1 MIGPKPWMASRALRL
16 RRLARLA
23 LTVLLTTS
31 GVAARAQDAT
41 WVGGNGGDPNEW
53 VEPNNWTP
61 TTVPG
66 GTATFTNTGVT
77 TVANDAGIVTIGE
90 LFFTGTPNAQAYTFN
105 LNNPFIVNAAGI
117 VNNSTNTQ
125 TFTVASGSA
134 LVFQNG
140 SSASGGTGAVQITN
154 ASGGFVVFENTSTAG
169 TATITNNSILQFFDQ
184 SSAGTAQIANNIQT
198 DFFDQATAGNATITN
213 AALGTLTF
221 NNSATAATAT
231 ITNSGNLQFN
241 NQATAASAAI
251 TNSGTATIVFS
262 NSSTAGSAAITSAL
276 VGGSIAFN
284 DTSTAGNATIVLRES
299 NLNFNNSAS
308 AGSATITMTDATH
321 PGTITFGDT
330 STAASAT
337 ITVLGSLGVGGSL
350 NFLSAST
357 AGNATITNNPGIG
370 AGGATNFGT
379 LGGTDTANAGTARI
393 TNNSAGVTSFFA
405 ATSAGNATV
414 TNNAGGTTN
423 FQDQST
429 AASATI
435 LNNNGGTTQFG
446 VPIVG
451 TDTATAGNAR
461 ITNLA
466 GGTTLFTAATTAANA
481 VITNNAGGIV
491 QFGDSGAGASTATA
505 ANAMINNS
513 GVVSFNALT
522 TAGSAAILTNSGG
535 NVFFFDSSTG
545 GNAQFVT
552 NAGGTFDMSG
562 LAVASMTAGSI
573 AGAGS
578 YVLGAKSLTVGG
590 NNLST
595 AVSGVI
601 SGTGGA
607 LTKVGSG
614 ALLLSG
620 INTYTGATNVNG
632 GALIVDGSIA
642 ASSLTT
648 VNAGAILAG
657 SGTIGSTAI
666 NGGTLAPGS
675 VTGSTLGPLTIQG
688 SLSFTAA
695 STYMIQVTAT
705 NAGLT
710 NVTGGASLG
719 GATVDAIFTTGTL
732 QKRYKI
738 LSASGG
744 VTGTFNST
752 VVSNMPTVQASL
764 SYDAQDV
771 FLNTSVSFVPPGGS
785 LNVNQQNVANA
796 LTNFFN
802 STGSIPAVFATLT
815 PAGLTAAS
823 GELGTGIIQ
832 SSMKADD
839 LFLNLLLDPT
849 IAGRAGGFATPSGP
863 IPFAAED
870 GSLAYAA
877 RHGAPAD
884 AFGMATKAPALVP
897 QPLNRWSVWAAG
909 YGGSESIGGNAVVGS
924 QDLTARIWGV
934 AAGADYKPSP
944 DSLLGFALAGGGTSF
959 SLANGLGSG
968 SADLFQAGLYGR
980 QNFGAAYLS
989 AALAYGWHDVTNN
1002 RTVALAGFDVLQS
1015 RFQAETFSGR
1025 FEAGYRFATPYVGIT
1040 PYAAAEVLGFHLPAY
1055 AEQSLTGGGLF
1066 ALNYASQTTTD
1077 TRSELGL
1084 RGDRSFAVPVG
1095 VLTLRSRL
1103 AWAHDYDPDRAV
1115 TAIFQALPG
1124 ANFVVNGARP
1134 DADSALV
1141 SAGAEMKWLNGVS
1154 LSGTFEGE
1162 FSGNV
1167 TSYAGKAVLK
1177 YAW

>member
-1 MIGPKPWMASRALRL
+1 MIGPKPWMARRARRL
-16 RRLARLA
+16 RRSAGLA
-23 LTVLLTTS
+23 LSALLTTL
-31 GVAARAQDAT
+31 GAARAQDAT

-61 TTVPG
+61 GTVPN

-90 LFFTGTPNAQAYTFN
+90 LFFTGAPNAQAFTFN
-105 LNNPFIVNAAGI
+105 INNPFIVNAAGI
-117 VNNSTNTQ
+117 INNSTNTQ
-125 TFTVASGSA
+125 TFTVSSGNA

-140 SSASGGTGAVQITN
+140 SSASGGSGAVQITN

-184 SSAGTAQIANNIQT
+184 SSASTAHIDNNVQA
-198 DFFDQATAGNATITN
+198 DFFDQATAGNSTITN

-221 NNSATAATAT
+221 NNAATAATAT
-231 ITNSGNLQFN
+231 IANSGNLQFN

-251 TNSGTATIVFS
+251 TNSGAATIVFS

-276 VGGSIAFN
+276 VGGSITFN

-308 AGSATITMTDATH
+308 AGAATITMTDAAH

-337 ITVLGSLGVGGSL
+337 ITVIGSLGVGGSL
-350 NFLSAST
+350 NFLGAST
-357 AGNATITNNPGIG
+357 AGNAIISNNPGIG

-405 ATSAGNATV
+405 ATSAANATI

-435 LNNNGGTTQFG
+435 VNNGGTTQFG
-446 VPIVG
+446 VPVVG

-573 AGAGS
+573 AGSGS

-595 AVSGVI
+595 AVSGAI
-601 SGTGGA
+601 SGSGGA

-620 INTYTGATNVNG
+620 INTYSGATNVNG

-657 SGTIGSTAI
+657 SGTIGNAAI

-675 VTGSTLGPLTIQG
+675 VTGSSVGPLTIQG

-695 STYMIQVTAT
+695 STYMIQVTGT

-710 NVTGGASLG
+710 NVTGSASLG

-744 VTGTFNST
+744 VTGTFNPT

-771 FLNTSVSFVPPGGS
+771 FLNTSVSFAPPGGS

-802 STGSIPAVFATLT
+802 STGSIPATFATLT
-815 PAGLTAAS
+815 PAGLTIAS
-823 GELGTGIIQ
+823 GELGTGVIQ

-849 IAGRAGGFATPSGP
+849 IAGRAGGFATSSG
-863 IPFAAED
+863 ITPFASESN

-877 RHGAPAD
+877 KHGGPAD
-884 AFGMATKAPALVP
+884 GFGMATKAPALVP

-944 DSLLGFALAGGGTSF
+944 DSLLGFALAGGGNSF

-980 QNFGAAYLS
+980 QNFGPAYLS

-1015 RFQAETFSGR
+1015 RFQANTFSGR

-1040 PYAAAEVLGFHLPAY
+1040 PYAAAEVLSFDLPAY

-1066 ALNYASQTTTD
+1066 ALNYARSTTTD

-1084 RGDRSFAVPVG
+1084 RGDRSFAVPNG

-1141 SAGAEMKWLNGVS
+1141 SAGAEMKWLTGLS